1 MLSGIGPLGPE
12 ACEHLAAPVS
22 PVRPRAASVRRAA
35 TGKCVVRSVGGETG
49 EHLAIDTTVSI
60 AAIITVG
67 NGGDHIIGS
76 AAKTADT
83 GPADQ
88 ESTVH
93 QCRGKC

>member
-1 MLSGIGPLGPE
+1 M
-12 ACEHLAAPVS
+12 
-22 PVRPRAASVRRAA
+22 
-35 TGKCVVRSVGGETG
+35 RSVGGETG

-67 NGGDHIIGS
+67 NGGEHIIGS

-93 QCRGKC
+93 QCREKRWQWLLALPHGRSAFGIVQHIMSEAARLPIACSNG